1 MKILKINICVLG
13 SLMKDEAL
21 FTLFTVLLLVTVF
34 MYCIMMNT
42 VTNYIYNDNL
52 LVCSEG
58 EFRLVSQVLGNRFTV
73 TGVLEVCIN
82 GSWTSV
88 CSDSVEFD
96 DPMVQAQAEI
106 TCDGLGYTGVFYI
119 VEDLMNSEY

>member
-1 MKILKINICVLG
+1 
-13 SLMKDEAL
+13 
-21 FTLFTVLLLVTVF
+21 
-34 MYCIMMNT
+34 MNA
-42 VTNYIYNDNL
+42 VTNFIYNDNL

-58 EFRLVSQVLGNRFTV
+58 EFRLDSQVLDNRFTV
-73 TGVLEVCIN
+73 TGVLEVCVN

-106 TCDGLGYTGVFYI
+106 VCDGLGYTGVFNI
-119 VEDLMNSEY
+119 VEDLMNWEYWHVYVDKQQNTRCVWF

>member
-1 MKILKINICVLG
+1 M
-13 SLMKDEAL
+13 D
-21 FTLFTVLLLVTVF
+21 
-34 MYCIMMNT
+34 T

-73 TGVLEVCIN
+73 TGVLEVCVN

-106 TCDGLGYTGVFYI
+106 ACDVLGYTCVFCI
-119 VEDLMNSEY
+119 VEDLMN